1 MTLTAAILLAA
12 LLFAHGV
19 GDFTPLAT
27 ARMLK
32 AKSEGGPL
40 GPIVLHAAVHG
51 VLIALA
57 VLAVVRPSPKV
68 LLLAFGVAF
77 ATHLAIDL
85 ARARIGLRATV
96 LRDVHA
102 GPFWWALGF
111 DQFLHGLVIVF
122 IALMVLA

>member
-32 AKSEGGPL
+32 AKSEGG
-40 GPIVLHAAVHG
+40 
-51 VLIALA
+51 LA

-77 ATHLAIDL
+77 STHLAIDL
-85 ARARIGLRATV
+85 ARARIGIRATV